1 MMPITLRRT
10 VLASALALAL
20 GATAHATDV
29 TPLAAVDPSLDALDA
44 ARANPQALIL
54 RSGVFDPTHETIDAQ
69 TIGAAEAV
77 AGSAYA
83 IVQFHASADPARARR
98 SLSAQGVRFL
108 AYVPNNAFHVRLGP
122 DGLRALNADPDV
134 RWAGLLQPALKLDP
148 QLWQAQRGESVARQD
163 DGSYEIQIDA
173 FDGVSPASI
182 AEALLKT
189 VPGATITARS
199 QRAGA
204 MPYVRAAI
212 GNATGFDALVR
223 AASAIDGVSYISP
236 WQPTTIANSASIGA
250 IQGNNTGDCSG
261 GGGFVC
267 GATPLWDHGIIGT
280 GQIAAVADSGT
291 TPNAAWFTT
300 LDAGLGPVTAIT
312 PSENPPPVLPNI
324 GTLHPNN
331 KIIAYWLQPGG
342 PINYDFTSGHGTH
355 VSGTVLGDAAGT
367 FGATT
372 YQAATPLQPNHELA
386 DGMAPG
392 AQLLFQDVGPA
403 SATAVIMADFE
414 GTLEQAYR
422 GGARVHNNSWGG
434 GTGGVY
440 SANDANLDR
449 ATRQREDLLVVVAAG
464 NDVSGDMA
472 TGSPGNSK
480 NGLTVAALGH
490 GGNLVKAGFSNR
502 GPARDGRMK
511 PDIAAPGNN
520 IVSARNQTSFNLTIQ
535 APQSRSMSGT
545 SMASPTITGNAVL
558 ARQFFADGFYPR
570 GEKQA
575 ADAYNP
581 SGMAMKAVLLN
592 GTNTGASGGTGFATW
607 PNPGT
612 GWGRAWLDGNLW
624 FKNTLAGGNDSRR
637 LRLFERTNAAG
648 LRTGEAHEYVIAN
661 VAAGAELRATLTWYD
676 ADAAPGAASALVNNL
691 DLEVVAPDASLYK
704 GNVITG
710 SVSQTGGSA
719 DLKDTVEQVRLT
731 SPAAG
736 SYTFRVK
743 APLVPGNGSEG
754 SDRQGYALAVS
765 GAFALPD
772 PVPFAAPT
780 AVAIA
785 GNDANGVSVGFSSV
799 PGAQGFQLYRADGT
813 CATAVD
819 GDFRMVA
826 HGATAPLVDGT
837 PIGGFNYAYKVRGVQ
852 NDVEGD
858 VSDCVDAVSAGTCAL
873 LPQLDPHTLV
883 GDGAGSSCSVALG
896 WAAGQSRCPASTGE
910 TYTVERDVDPY
921 FSSPTPVATGLTGLS
936 FVDTGVSQGRPYF
949 YRVFVQDSFG
959 NSSPYSRVLNIT
971 PSGSD
976 GPNPADFLD
985 DVDTHSYMAMQVPWQ
1000 ITHASASNGSFS
1012 YQSAADGQP
1021 YPDMTCA
1028 SITTPPLRVAPDSM
1042 LNFKARYNLEYQWDG
1057 VAMEISTDGGATWN
1071 NLAPDGGFPT
1081 TLAETLNPPINAC
1094 GYPATKGVFS
1104 GVSTTASNANPN
1116 NDTATAVFKPFSA
1129 NLAAYA
1135 GQTVQ
1140 IRWRLATDPAT
1151 AYFGFQLDEVS
1162 IGSDVIFNDGFEPS
1176 SGGGGGGEYVC
1187 H

>member
-20 GATAHATDV
+20 GATAHAADV
-29 TPLAAVDPSLDALDA
+29 TSLVAADPSLEALEA
-44 ARANPQALIL
+44 ARANPQVLIL
-54 RSGVFDPTHETIDAQ
+54 RSGVFDPTQETIDAQ
-69 TIGAAEAV
+69 TIGAADAV

-108 AYVPNNAFHVRLGP
+108 AYVPNNAFQVRLGP

-148 QLWQAQRGESVARQD
+148 QVWQAQRHDSAARQG

-182 AEALLKT
+182 AKALLKT
-189 VPGATITARS
+189 VPGVRITAHS

-212 GNATGFDALVR
+212 GDVGGFDALVR
-223 AASAIDGVSYISP
+223 AASAIEGVSYVSA

-250 IQGNNTGDCSG
+250 IQGNNTGNCAG

-267 GATPLWDHGIIGT
+267 GSAPLWDHGILGT

-291 TPNAAWFTT
+291 SPNAAWFTT
-300 LDAGLGPVTAIT
+300 LDKGLGAVTAIT
-312 PSENPPPVLPNI
+312 PSENPPPVPPSI

-342 PINYDFTSGHGTH
+342 PIDYDFTSGHGTH

-372 YQAATPLQPNHELA
+372 YLPATPLQPNHELA

-434 GTGGVY
+434 RTGGAY

-449 ATRQREDLLVVVAAG
+449 ATRLREDLLVVVAAG
-464 NDVSGDMA
+464 NDVAGAMA

-490 GGNLVKAGFSNR
+490 GGNLVKASYSNR

-511 PDIAAPGNN
+511 PDIAAPGSG
-520 IVSARNQTSFNLTIQ
+520 IISAANETSFTMTAK
-535 APQSRSMSGT
+535 APRTASMSGT

-570 GEKQA
+570 GEKQT

-592 GTNTGASGGTGFATW
+592 STNTSASGGTGFAYW

-612 GWGRAWLDGNLW
+612 GWGRSWLDGNLW
-624 FKNTLAGGNDSRR
+624 FKDTLAGGNDSRR

-648 LRTGEAHEYVIAN
+648 LHTGEAHEYVIAN

-676 ADAAPGAASALVNNL
+676 ADAAPGAASALINNL

-704 GNVITG
+704 GNVIA
-710 SVSQTGGSA
+710 SDVSQTGGDA
-719 DLKDTVEQVRLT
+719 DLKNTVEQVRLT
-731 SPAAG
+731 APVAG

-743 APLVPGNGSEG
+743 APLVPGNGGEG

-780 AVAIA
+780 SVVIA
-785 GNDANGVSVGFSSV
+785 GNGASGVSVGFSSV
-799 PGAQGFQLYRADGT
+799 PGAQGFQLYRAEGT
-813 CATAVD
+813 CATAAA

-826 HGATAPLVDGT
+826 HDAAAPLVDDAT
-837 PIGGFNYAYKVRGVQ
+837 IGGFSYAYKVRGVQ

-858 VSDCVDAVSAGTCAL
+858 VSDCVDVVSQDACTL
-873 LPQLDPHTLV
+873 LPQLDPYTLV
-883 GDGAGSSCSVALG
+883 GDGAGSGCSVALG
-896 WAAGQSRCPASTGE
+896 WAAGQSSCPASTGE
-910 TYTVERDVDPY
+910 TYTVERDADPY
-921 FSSPTPVATGLTGLS
+921 FGSPTTVATGLTGPS
-936 FVDTGVSQGRPYF
+936 FVDTGVSDGQPYF
-949 YRVFVQDSFG
+949 YRVSMQDSLG

-976 GPNPADFLD
+976 GPDPAAFLD
-985 DVDTHSYMAMQVPWQ
+985 DVDTRSYLAMQVPWQ
-1000 ITHASASNGSFS
+1000 ITNTSASAGSFS

-1028 SITTPPLRVAPDSM
+1028 SITTPPLTLRPDSM

-1057 VAMEISTDGGATWN
+1057 VAMEISTDGGASWN
-1071 NLAPDGGFPT
+1071 NLVPDGGFPT

-1094 GYPATKGVFS
+1094 GYPTTKGVFS
-1104 GVSTTASNANPN
+1104 GVSTAASNANPN
-1116 NDTATAVFKPFSA
+1116 NDTAVAVFKPFSA

-1140 IRWRLATDPAT
+1140 IRWRLATDPASS
-1151 AYFGFQLDEVS
+1151 YFGFQLDEVS
-1162 IGSDVIFNDGFEPS
+1162 IGSDVIFRDGFEPS
-1176 SGGGGGGEYVC
+1176 SGGGGGEYVC